1 MEVYYDVHFIVT
13 VFFVIDPVHLLMI
26 QITTVINTLT
36 AITTITTL
44 ITLTVTITVTD
55 EPADGLEEDYTI
67 GDKTTN
73 LLLTLYKRHSCSES
87 ALR

>member
-44 ITLTVTITVTD
+44 TTLTVTITVTGD
-55 EPADGLEEDYTI
+55 ESVDTGLEKE
-67 GDKTTN
+67 
-73 LLLTLYKRHSCSES
+73 
-87 ALR
+87 